1 MAGLRVVGARHH
13 GALGLVHF
21 VARRRREASSRG
33 RDRGTTTNRFH
44 SWRQTPGK
52 LAVGTRVCCSGGCG
66 VKQDGGFA
74 PPQRVPSVPSGA
86 VRAAPRGSS
95 HRPFDPLKPPRGPAR
110 RASQSVARPSCTRRA
125 TLLACVGTSWSAHHG
140 CSVAAASIATP
151 SRCRGAGS
159 ASLRAPKPRSAP
171 LAVRCATDAAAVAHE
186 CNRVRAAARRLRCA
200 LKPVTAAIVSPT
212 LTARASVLRTA
223 HLMNCAHLV
232 RRPALAHDGF
242 RCSGALS
249 SLIRG
254 RHCVRGSSGRRPA
267 AQAPSALGA
276 TDVRVLDA
284 HARRGRARPSDAR
297 RV

>member
-1 MAGLRVVGARHH
+1 MHAARHAPRVR
-13 GALGLVHF
+13 GDLLERPPWLLGRRGVNRHAVTLP
-21 VARRRREASSRG
+21 RRRLR
-33 RDRGTTTNRFH
+33 
-44 SWRQTPGK
+44 
-52 LAVGTRVCCSGGCG
+52 
-66 VKQDGGFA
+66 
-74 PPQRVPSVPSGA
+74 
-86 VRAAPRGSS
+86 
-95 HRPFDPLKPPRGPAR
+95 
-110 RASQSVARPSCTRRA
+110 
-125 TLLACVGTSWSAHHG
+125 
-140 CSVAAASIATP
+140 
-151 SRCRGAGS
+151 
-159 ASLRAPKPRSAP
+159 LRAPKPRSAP

>member
-1 MAGLRVVGARHH
+1 MAGLRVVGVRHH

-140 CSVAAASIATP
+140 CSVPRRQSPRRHAAAAP
-151 SRCRGAGS
+151 APPPGAHPNPGARRSRCDVQRGPRLIEAAQRRRRRVAGS
-159 ASLRAPKPRSAP
+159 PRLRRGEPAP
-171 LAVRCATDAAAVAHE
+171 LASGDESAPR
-186 CNRVRAAARRLRCA
+186 RAPASPPRLCE
-200 LKPVTAAIVSPT
+200 
-212 LTARASVLRTA
+212 
-223 HLMNCAHLV
+223 
-232 RRPALAHDGF
+232 
-242 RCSGALS
+242 
-249 SLIRG
+249 SLLLF
-254 RHCVRGSSGRRPA
+254 S
-267 AQAPSALGA
+267 Q
-276 TDVRVLDA
+276 
-284 HARRGRARPSDAR
+284 
-297 RV
+297 